1 MKRFKDMKIK
11 SKLIIGFSVIM
22 TFVIIISLCSL
33 KMISITN
40 TSGNKMFTTYGQ
52 SSGDVAL
59 AFVNYQEIKVHLR
72 NVLYVNGDKNTA
84 NEAEIKEIQACS
96 QYMGE
101 YLTKFYNEVKDDQ
114 EILSVFNGASNSLT
128 LFQDTVD
135 KVVTLVQSG
144 DYDTARETLKTEGT
158 QVASETEDSIDE
170 IITILNKKAAEH
182 QVSLQE
188 NYKWLAIIM
197 GAITVIGVLIAIL
210 FESLIIHAIEKPL
223 KKIKEI
229 ARHLTLGDVN
239 ISIERQSQDEFGDL
253 MEEFKLMTAN
263 IRKQAAIAEQ
273 LAKGNL
279 SINVKPNSEKD
290 VLGYALKKIVDDN
303 NIVLGSIKES
313 SMQVTNGSGQVASA
327 SQSLAQGSTEQASA
341 IQQIS
346 ASIEDIA
353 ERTRINATDA
363 NEANRLVNET
373 KEDAVH
379 GNNQMNQMIHAM
391 EEINESSENI
401 SKIIKVIDDIAFQ
414 TNILALNAAVEA
426 ARAGTHGKGFAVVA
440 EEVRNLAGKSAS
452 AASETAEMIE
462 DSIQKVENGSKL
474 VEETAVALKH
484 IVDAVDNI
492 VDLINSIANAS
503 NDQATAVA
511 QIDQAIS
518 QVSQVVQTNS
528 ATSEQCAAAS
538 EELSTQAV
546 KLRELI
552 SNFNLKELNYN
563 HYMNDSYYPVPE
575 SVPSISLDD
584 AAPSLEDNNLS
595 ISFDNGFGKY

>member
-22 TFVIIISLCSL
+22 AFVIIISVCSL
-33 KMISITN
+33 KMITITN
-40 TSGNKMFTTYGQ
+40 NSGHNMFTTYGQ

-72 NVLYVNGDKNTA
+72 NLLYVNGDKSTA
-84 NEAEIKEIQACS
+84 NEAEIKEIQDCS
-96 QYMGE
+96 KYMGE
-101 YLTKFYNEVKDDQ
+101 YLNKFHDEVKNDSDVMA
-114 EILSVFNGASNSLT
+114 VFTDASESLT
-128 LFQDTVD
+128 QFQNTLDSVIS
-135 KVVTLVQSG
+135 LVQAG
-144 DYDTARETLKTEGT
+144 DYDRARTTLNEEGSKI
-158 QVASETEDSIDE
+158 ANNTEDSIGD
-170 IITILNKKAAEH
+170 IINTLKEKAAER
-182 QVSLQE
+182 QASLQ
-188 NYKWLAIIM
+188 NDFKWLGIIM
-197 GAITVIGVLIAIL
+197 GVITLAGVLLAIL
-210 FESLIIHAIEKPL
+210 FETVIIRAVERPL
-223 KKIKEI
+223 KKLREVAHHVSK
-229 ARHLTLGDVN
+229 GDVS
-239 ISIERQSQDEFGDL
+239 ISVEKETKDEFGDL
-253 MEEFKLMTAN
+253 MEEFKNMTLN
-263 IRKQAAIAEQ
+263 IRRQAAFAEQ

-279 SINVKPNSEKD
+279 NLDIKPASEKD
-290 VLGYALKKIVDDN
+290 VLGIALKKIADDN
-303 NIVLGSIKES
+303 SIVLGNIRES
-313 SMQVTNGSGQVASA
+313 SLQVTNGSGQVASA

-341 IQQIS
+341 IQQVS

-353 ERTRINATDA
+353 ERTRVNATDA

-373 KEDAVH
+373 KEDAVR
-379 GNNQMNQMIHAM
+379 GNEQMNQMIHAM

-462 DSIQKVENGSKL
+462 DSIQKVEKGSKL
-474 VEETAVALKH
+474 AEETAVALNR
-484 IVDAVDNI
+484 IVEAVDNI
-492 VDLINSIANAS
+492 VELIDSIANAS

-546 KLRELI
+546 KLREMI
-552 SNFNLKELNYN
+552 SRFNLKDMNYN
-563 HYMNDSYYPVPE
+563 PYMNSAPYNPVPD
-575 SVPSISLDD
+575 SSPTISLDD
-584 AAPSLEDNNLS
+584 DVLSLADHDS
-595 ISFDNGFGKY
+595 ISFDGGFGKY